1 MEGERERWR
10 EGERREGGGRRERRE
25 KRERKEKMF
34 SVFVGRAN
42 IHNKLLH
49 MPCIPTNSVISFR
62 VSTVNGNDMND
73 TNYSLVVGVVCG
85 FCGDGPFATD
95 GVTVPDTVSSTG
107 LAGAAALS

>member
-1 MEGERERWR
+1 
-10 EGERREGGGRRERRE
+10 
-25 KRERKEKMF
+25 MF

-62 VSTVNGNDMND
+62 VSTVNGKDMND

-85 FCGDGPFATD
+85 FCGDGPLATD
-95 GVTVPDTVSSTG
+95 GVIVPDTVSSTG